1 MGIQLTDLVEGKE
14 IELAALFDKRIAVDA
29 FNWIYQFL
37 SIIRQKDGTP
47 LKDEKDRVTSHLS
60 GLFYRTTNLLAAGIK
75 PMYVFDGKMP
85 EFKRETAQQRRDV
98 RAEAAREWKEA
109 LARGDLVEA
118 RKYAQR
124 SSELTDEMIRDSKKL
139 LQALGV
145 PALQAPSEG
154 EALCSLITRNGDAY
168 ATATQDY
175 DSLLFGS
182 PRLVRNLSITGKR
195 RRGKDLITVE
205 PELLLLKQL
214 LERLG
219 INRNQLIILGILVGT
234 DYNPGGVSG
243 YGPKKALDLVK
254 KKKTLKAV
262 LNEVVWDFDVVAE
275 EIYDFF
281 RNPLGAEYDI
291 EFDDI
296 DEEAVKQILCDE
308 HSFSEERVDSALQKQ
323 KEEKKSQKSLS
334 KWL

>member
-1 MGIQLTDLVEGKE
+1 MGIQLAGIVEGKE
-14 IELAALFDKRIAVDA
+14 ISIEALIDKKIAIDA

-47 LKDEKDRVTSHLS
+47 LKDSKDRVTSHLS
-60 GLFYRTTNLLAAGIK
+60 GLFYRTTKLMTTGIK
-75 PMYVFDGKMP
+75 PIYVFDGKMP
-85 EFKRETAQQRRDV
+85 EFKKATAEQRRDI

-109 LARGDLVEA
+109 LARGDLEEA

-124 SSELTDEMIRDSKKL
+124 ASELTDEMIRDSKHL
-139 LQALGV
+139 LKALGI
-145 PALQAPSEG
+145 PAIQAPSEG
-154 EALCSLITRNGDAY
+154 EALCSLMTRKGDAH

-175 DSLLFGS
+175 DSLPFGC

-195 RRGKDLITVE
+195 RRGKELINVE
-205 PELLLLKQL
+205 PEMILLKDVL
-214 LERLG
+214 GKLG
-219 INRNQLIILGILVGT
+219 INRSQLIILGILVGT
-234 DYNPGGVSG
+234 DYNPGGISG

-262 LNEVVWDFDVVAE
+262 LAEVVWDFDVSAE

-281 RNPLGAEYDI
+281 RKPLESDYNI
-291 EFDDI
+291 EFSET
-296 DEEAVKQILCDE
+296 DEEDIKRLLCDE
-308 HSFSEERVDSALQKQ
+308 HDFSEERISSALQKLR
-323 KEEKKSQKSLS
+323 EEKKSQKSLS